1 MRRSGNTELSP
12 DFTLKLQVLLTF
24 FVRSGGSRSCSV
36 DCRPTTMGL
45 GKAHLE
51 GSVRQVAACEIDA
64 CLPVPVD
71 ELEC

>member
-1 MRRSGNTELSP
+1 
-12 DFTLKLQVLLTF
+12 
-24 FVRSGGSRSCSV
+24 
-36 DCRPTTMGL
+36 MGL